1 MALLNKLEKR
11 CLDISYKYKLS
22 HISSVLMAVRLI
34 DNIYKIKRPEDIFI
48 LSNGHCGLALYVV
61 LEKYFS
67 TSIYG
72 LGESKVNAEKLFEKH
87 GVHPNR
93 DIENGIYA
101 STGSLG
107 HGLGIA
113 VGMAL
118 ADRMRNVYV
127 LISDGECAEGSISEA
142 LRIAT
147 ENRLENLRI
156 MLMANGMGAYGKID
170 LEYLKHRVQSIYPI
184 LIAETDMYRFPSF
197 LNGQQG
203 HYTVMTKEQYE
214 EVQKI

>member
-1 MALLNKLEKR
+1 MMLNKLER
-11 CLDISYKYKLS
+11 RIIDISYRLKLS
-22 HISSVLMAVRLI
+22 HISSCLMACRLI
-34 DNIYKIKRPEDIFI
+34 DNIYKIKAKDDIFI

-61 LEKYFS
+61 LEKYE
-67 TSIYG
+67 G
-72 LGESKVNAEKLFEKH
+72 QDAEKLFKKH

-93 DIENGIYA
+93 DLKAKIYA

-118 ADRMRNVYV
+118 ANRKRNVFV

-156 MLMANGMGAYGKID
+156 MLMANSMGAYGQID
-170 LEYLKHRVQSIYPI
+170 LEYLKHRIQTIYPI
-184 LIAETDMYRFPSF
+184 LIAETNMFRFPSF

-203 HYTVMTKEQYE
+203 HYIVLNQEQYKE
-214 EVQKI
+214 LITL